1 MYIGMHRSS
10 INVSFD
16 KSKYG
21 SQGNYFYKINKAAL
35 NAAFGGLT
43 SKVDTVTP
51 EELEDAVTTYAE
63 AHPNSI
69 YRVKLTGF
77 ETVYMSG
84 AWSDEDN
91 PVAGGSSDALGKGE
105 VTTTVGSTTYT
116 SDVMLSMS
124 YRSGAKIVRPAGKV
138 TIEATA
144 LPADVIASEIKYL
157 TIGGAELS
165 TPITITNVTST
176 AGNLSFNA
184 TEIAEADNVLA
195 MKVRN
200 IYIRLSSAYVKHGS
214 DQGANP
220 LG

>member
-1 MYIGMHRSS
+1 MHRSS

-43 SKVDTVTP
+43 SNVDTVTP
-51 EELEDAVTTYAE
+51 EDLEEAVAAYAE

-77 ETVYMSG
+77 ETVYLTG

-105 VTTTVGSTTYT
+105 VTTTAGSTKYT
-116 SDVMLSMS
+116 SSVTLSLS
-124 YRSGAKIVRPAGKV
+124 YHSGAKVVRPSGKV
-138 TIEATA
+138 TIEASA
-144 LPADVIASEIKYL
+144 LPAGITASEIKYL

-165 TPITITNVTST
+165 TPVTISNVTSA
-176 AGNLSFNA
+176 AGSLSFNA
-184 TEIAEADNVLA
+184 TEITEADNVLA
-195 MKVRN
+195 IKVRN
-200 IYIRLSSAYVKHGS
+200 IYIRLSSAYVEHS
-214 DQGANP
+214 DNQGANP